1 MKFAMNKKELLDKEI
16 VGSKMEKS
24 LKKTI
29 DFLLENKGTK
39 LPFYYQHGFISEKE
53 SFVSI
58 GDAKEVHKEW
68 KQRLKGKTTSGE
80 KIDKKKVAQGQVYVD
95 PETDVFKFEVEAGTM
110 KPMEVKEAFKSI
122 GIIKKK
128 IKSNYEIIK
137 GAVEAVADKVE
148 EAVDTVKE
156 AVAGGDSPDA
166 LISAFQSFKQTEIA
180 NFAKKKDGANAQ
192 ALISKG
198 KAIAEKMEAF
208 LASNDDNKIA
218 KAKTA
223 IEAKVQQVEAAIG
236 KAQGK
241 KAAGSLDK
249 VTSDINSAIEDLL
262 SNFSAEIDGI
272 GDTLK
277 STLNKLKK

>member
-1 MKFAMNKKELLDKEI
+1 MKFAMNKKELLDKEK

-39 LPFYYQHGFISEKE
+39 LPFYYQHGFIDDKQ

-68 KQRLKGKTTSGE
+68 KQRLKGKTTTGE
-80 KIDKKKVAQGQVYVD
+80 KIDKKKVAQGEVYVD
-95 PETDVFKFEVEAGTM
+95 PETNIFKFEVAAGTM

-137 GAVEAVADKVE
+137 GAIEEAADKVE
-148 EAVDTVKE
+148 GAVEAIKDVVT
-156 AVAGGDSPDA
+156 GGDSAETLIDA
-166 LISAFQSFKQTEIA
+166 FKGFKQTEIA

-198 KAIAEKMEAF
+198 KAIVQKMEEF
-208 LASNDDNKIA
+208 LASNDDKKVA
-218 KAKTA
+218 KAKTV
-223 IEAKVQQVEAAIG
+223 IEAKVNQVEAAIG

-249 VTSDINSAIEDLL
+249 VTNDINSAIEDLL
-262 SNFSAEIDGI
+262 NNFASEVDGI

-277 STLNKLKK
+277 TTLNKLKK